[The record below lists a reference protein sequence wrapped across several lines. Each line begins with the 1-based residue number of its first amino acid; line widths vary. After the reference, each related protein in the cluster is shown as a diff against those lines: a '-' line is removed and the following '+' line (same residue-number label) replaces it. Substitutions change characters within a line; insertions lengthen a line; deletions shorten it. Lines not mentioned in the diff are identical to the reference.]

1 MANNLRILNENMEKM
16 ADRSQEFH
24 EVGKAWLN
32 FYAAV
37 SGSQPAL
44 PPTNQQEEGEEEEGD

>member
-1 MANNLRILNENMEKM
+1 MEKM
-16 ADRSQEFH
+16 AERSQEFQ

-37 SGSQPAL
+37 SGSQPAV
-44 PPTNQQEEGEEEEGD
+44 PPTNQQEEGD